1 MIMAHFAVWVG
12 ELCPLPPAA
21 ALAELAHR
29 YFEAY
34 APASPADL
42 ASWSGLKMSEVR
54 QAWQSIGGQLVP
66 VENPGRTLW
75 MLKSQL
81 DWVETAQDCSP
92 VVRLLPKFDT
102 YLLGFADRDLLV
114 APTFAKYIH
123 PGGGLIF
130 QP

>member
-21 ALAELAHR
+21 ALAELAQR
-29 YFEAY
+29 NLEVY

-42 ASWSGLKMSEVR
+42 ASWSDLKMSEMCL
-54 QAWQSIGGQLVP
+54 AWQSIGGQLVS

-81 DWVETAQDCSP
+81 DWVETAPDCSP
-92 VVRLLPKFDT
+92 VVRLLPKFNT
-102 YLLGFADRDLLV
+102 YLLGYADRDRLV
-114 APTFAKYIH
+114 APTFA
-123 PGGGLIF
+123 
-130 QP
+130 